1 MTKFICSFNKFWNN
15 LDRKIITTQ
24 NNQEIFMNLI
34 WQIGL
39 FVLFILVNLAAFLWA
54 PLAEGLGEYTRILYY
69 HVPVAW
75 ITVLA
80 FLINAVFSILYLK
93 KREMKF
99 DLIAESAGQMGFL
112 FCVLA
117 TVTGSVWAKMS
128 WGSFWNW
135 DPRETSIFILLL
147 IYAAYFALRSAI
159 EQPDKKAALS
169 SVYSIIAFVTVPFF
183 IFIVPRV
190 YSSLHPDPLINTQ
203 AKIQM
208 ESKML
213 TTFLSSM
220 FGHTVLFIW
229 IFKRKI
235 DIVLLKLKIR
245 KLEK

>member
-1 MTKFICSFNKFWNN
+1 
-15 LDRKIITTQ
+15 
-24 NNQEIFMNLI
+24 MNI
-34 WQIGL
+34 VWQIGL
-39 FVLFILVNLAAFLWA
+39 FLLLILVNLAAFLWA
-54 PLAEGLGEYTRILYY
+54 PLAEGLGEYTRILYF
-69 HVPVAW
+69 HVPSAW

-80 FLINAVFSILYLK
+80 FLINAIFSIMYLK
-93 KREMKF
+93 KRDIKL

-159 EQPDKKAALS
+159 DQPDRRAALS
-169 SVYSIIAFVTVPFF
+169 SVYSILAFVTVPFF
-183 IFIVPRV
+183 VFIVPRI
-190 YSSLHPDPLINTQ
+190 YSSLHPDPLVNTQ
-203 AKIQM
+203 GKIHM

-220 FGHTVLFIW
+220 FGYTVLFFW
-229 IFKRKI
+229 MFKRKV
-235 DIVLLKLKIR
+235 DIVLIKIKIR
-245 KLEK
+245 KMEK

>member
-1 MTKFICSFNKFWNN
+1 
-15 LDRKIITTQ
+15 
-24 NNQEIFMNLI
+24 MNLI

-39 FVLFILVNLAAFLWA
+39 FLLLILVNLAAFLWA
-54 PLAEGLGEYTRILYY
+54 PLAEGLGEYTRILYF
-69 HVPVAW
+69 HVPIAW

-80 FLINAVFSILYLK
+80 FLINAVFSIVYLK

-183 IFIVPRV
+183 IFVIPRV

-220 FGHTVLFIW
+220 IGYTVLFFW
-229 IFKRKI
+229 IFKRKV

-245 KLEK
+245 NLEK